1 MNESELTR
9 KVVSTFET
17 LDIPYFITGSIASIA
32 LGEPR
37 YTNDI
42 DVVADISGVDLIMG
56 RKPWASALRLISR
69 NALASGSAR
78 LKIDAQVLAAF
89 PSPEFYVSESAVRAA
104 VLKRFQFNIIHPTS
118 GLKVDVMIPTDDVY
132 NRLRMSRRVRLDVD
146 RETDGW
152 FSSAEDLILK
162 KLEFYRLGGSEKHL
176 RDISGILLV
185 QGERIDQSYLD
196 KWAALTEVTGEL
208 ELVRK
213 KLSEYKE

>member
-32 LGEPR
+32 WGEPR

-42 DVVADISGVDLIMG
+42 DVVADIS
-56 RKPWASALRLISR
+56 LRNIE
-69 NALASGSAR
+69 
-78 LKIDAQVLAAF
+78 QVLAAF

-118 GLKVDVMIPTDDVY
+118 GLKVDVMIPADDVY
-132 NRLRMSRRVRLDVD
+132 NRLRMSRRVRLNVD
-146 RETDGW
+146 HETNGW

-185 QGERIDQSYLD
+185 QGEQIDQAYLD